1 MVCVG
6 ESIPHKEISQKEDI
20 TEFKSRSLAKCL
32 LNTFIPGGDSA
43 EQSLI
48 EAWEVGACQVVC
60 VWGLV
65 SRGIGRSG
73 LGRPR
78 PFG

>member
-1 MVCVG
+1 MSPLRRNYGCIFFEKRQMVCVG

-48 EAWEVGACQVVC
+48 EAWEVA
-60 VWGLV
+60 
-65 SRGIGRSG
+65 
-73 LGRPR
+73 
-78 PFG
+78 

>member
-48 EAWEVGACQVVC
+48 EAWEVA
-60 VWGLV
+60 
-65 SRGIGRSG
+65 
-73 LGRPR
+73 
-78 PFG
+78 